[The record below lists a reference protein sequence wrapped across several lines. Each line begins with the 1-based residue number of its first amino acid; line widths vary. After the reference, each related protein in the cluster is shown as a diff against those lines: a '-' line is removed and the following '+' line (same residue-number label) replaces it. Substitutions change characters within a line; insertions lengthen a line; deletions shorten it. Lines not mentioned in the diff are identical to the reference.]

1 MKIIVPFDEELMT
14 FNSDQILPIPTENEY
29 GISFKNI
36 LQHMAIDN
44 SESSIGDMVSYVTEE
59 LLDKHLN
66 GLENEGIVQE
76 FSTEIANETDYV
88 CRFAINTLR
97 EKLSQVGLV
106 LTPDTY
112 YAEWISKDCL
122 LLETKE

>member
-14 FNSDQILPIPTENEY
+14 FNCDQTLPIPTGSEY
-29 GISFKNI
+29 GISFRNI

-66 GLENEGIVQE
+66 GLEDEEIVQE

-88 CRFAINTLR
+88 CRFAIKTLR

-122 LLETKE
+122 LLETNE

>member
-14 FNSDQILPIPTENEY
+14 FNSDQTLPIPTENEY
-29 GISFKNI
+29 GISFRNI

-66 GLENEGIVQE
+66 GLEDEEIVWE

-122 LLETKE
+122 LLETNE

>member
-14 FNSDQILPIPTENEY
+14 FNSDQMLPIPTENEY